1 MLKILLAGTVFVT
14 LGPLGALAQQPPPD
28 LPARDNPANGGAG
41 IRTGNIT
48 STGATVPNPG
58 VSQGAG
64 TTAMDRG
71 IQQEDT
77 KIQSSIC
84 KGC

>member
-1 MLKILLAGTVFVT
+1 MLKMILAGTLFVV
-14 LGPLGALAQQPPPD
+14 LGPIGAIAQQSPD
-28 LPARDNPANGGAG
+28 MPAKDSPANGGAG
-41 IRTGNIT
+41 IRSSNIT
-48 STGATVPNPG
+48 PTGETVPIPG
-58 VSQGAG
+58 ASQSDG